1 MKTPLAAK
9 ILSVVLYVLMALD
22 LILTLSIFLHY
33 EDYRYFLYRS
43 ELPFGLTRWMSLL
56 FIVSLGLLGFW
67 IMIELQLLLRSMAD
81 NPFVPTTC
89 SALRRI
95 GLAAA
100 FCTGLLL
107 LKVFWSFTPLTIIS
121 CFVMLIGALFC
132 YTLAALFEQA
142 VAYKQDVDLT
152 I

>member
-9 ILSVVLYVLMALD
+9 ILSVVLYALMALD
-22 LILTLSIFLHY
+22 LLLTLSLPLRFEH
-33 EDYRYFLYRS
+33 YRYILYNGA
-43 ELPFGLTRWMSLL
+43 LPLGLTQGLS
-56 FIVSLGLLGFW
+56 IVFVIALGMLGFW

-89 SALRRI
+89 AALRRI
-95 GLAAA
+95 GLAAMICA
-100 FCTGLLL
+100 ALLL
-107 LKVFWSFTPLTIIS
+107 LKVFLSLTPLTVIS
-121 CFVMLIGALFC
+121 SFVMLIGALFC
-132 YTLAALFEQA
+132 FTLAALFEQA

>member
-9 ILSVVLYVLMALD
+9 ILSVVLYALMALD
-22 LILTLSIFLHY
+22 LVLTLSTVLRY
-33 EDYRYFLYRS
+33 EDYRYLLYGG
-43 ELPFGLTRWMSLL
+43 ELPFGLTKGVSLL
-56 FIVSLGLLGFW
+56 FIIALGLLGFW

-89 SALRRI
+89 AALRRI
-95 GLAAA
+95 GLAALL
-100 FCTGLLL
+100 CTGLLL
-107 LKVFWSFTPLTIIS
+107 LKAVWGFTPLTMIS